1 VLDLI
6 PLPLITA
13 RKLRLAEPVAM
24 RKLNPPLLFAFTLSA
39 AAGAAA
45 GGHATRR
52 GTVATYAPGGGRGGG
67 VDAHAE

>member
-39 AAGAAA
+39 AAGPAA
-45 GGHATRR
+45 GRRATGRA
-52 GTVATYAPGGGRGGG
+52 TVATHLATGGRGGG
-67 VDAHAE
+67 VDANGE